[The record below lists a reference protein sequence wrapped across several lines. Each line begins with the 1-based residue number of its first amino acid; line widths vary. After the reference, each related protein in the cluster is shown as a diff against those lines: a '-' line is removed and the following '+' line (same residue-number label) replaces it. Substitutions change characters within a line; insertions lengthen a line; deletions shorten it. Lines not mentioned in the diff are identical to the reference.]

1 MPQNSSRTRQSS
13 TPPEV
18 MTWRKASLILILAV
32 VFDVTRAFFQFFWFF
47 GPALAAAYCA
57 MKAAGILST
66 WTLGILGAK
75 TAAALCAGA
84 AAAAGAAAIA
94 ATAPI
99 GVILAEAVGLIGF
112 LTLGLIV
119 IMTNAR
125 IVKSV
130 ASAPWYFAGAFAF
143 GEVPFLGALPVFSIT
158 LWRLY
163 RSQIHAETAA
173 LKAWERERADQ
184 LKAERDQQG
193 AAQAAQ
199 QAESVQMGEQNAAA
213 NEEQFAEQEQRE
225 KDADGAEANRI
236 ETEAANDDSY
246 RQQSNG

>member
-1 MPQNSSRTRQSS
+1 
-13 TPPEV
+13 V
-18 MTWRKASLILILAV
+18 
-32 VFDVTRAFFQFFWFF
+32 
-47 GPALAAAYCA
+47 
-57 MKAAGILST
+57 
-66 WTLGILGAK
+66 
-75 TAAALCAGA
+75 ALCAGA
-84 AAAAGAAAIA
+84 GVAAGAAAIA

-112 LTLGLIV
+112 LTLGLLL

-173 LKAWERERADQ
+173 LKAWEKAHAAE
-184 LKAERDQQG
+184 LKAERDQQEV
-193 AAQAAQ
+193 AQAAQ
-199 QAESVQMGEQNAAA
+199 QAESVQVGEQNAAA
-213 NEEQFAEQEQRE
+213 NDEQFAEQEQRE
-225 KDADGAEANRI
+225 KDVDEAMSARM

-246 RQQSNG
+246 RLRSNG